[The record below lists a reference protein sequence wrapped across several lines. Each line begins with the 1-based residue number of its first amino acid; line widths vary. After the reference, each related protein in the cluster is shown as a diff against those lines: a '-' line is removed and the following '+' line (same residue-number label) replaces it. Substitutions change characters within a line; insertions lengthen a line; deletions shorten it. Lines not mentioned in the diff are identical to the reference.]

1 MEFHKAIDLA
11 IRFGVHR
18 IKISQFVEQLANH
31 KEKAI
36 VNSVMKRIT
45 YLKRRDEERSTREEN
60 SLFIP

>member
-1 MEFHKAIDLA
+1 MN
-11 IRFGVHR
+11 R